1 MSLVEPIAYLFTSL
15 ESSAT
20 FLKIGVVRLQTV
32 TLQAALWFSLLKV
45 WKMPNGTLCEAE

>member
-1 MSLVEPIAYLFTSL
+1 VEPIAYLFTSL

-20 FLKIGVVRLQTV
+20 CLKIGVVQLRTV